1 MQAAYLRR
9 NWCNQFVLKIFIKYM
24 VSARCK
30 MAVKVVLK
38 KLNLHFVVVDLGE
51 IDLMENISSLQRE
64 QLRASLLEEG
74 LELMDDK
81 RAVLI
86 ERIKIIVGAFVNQS
100 DQFIKTTFSEHL
112 SSQIGQDYS
121 FLAGLFSEV
130 QGTTLEQYIIAQRV
144 ERIKELILYDDLS
157 ITEIASKMNYSSVAH
172 LSNQFKKAT
181 GMTPTHF
188 KILKSK
194 RQSTAAKI
202 LMAKT

>member
-1 MQAAYLRR
+1 
-9 NWCNQFVLKIFIKYM
+9 M